1 MYKSVISCY
10 LLLQWDHLATDMDEF
25 TGVNGASVPRIGFG
39 TYQMEGEECAQ
50 AVRTALEN
58 GYRHVDTAMAYDNES
73 VIGDV
78 IAESEVDREDV
89 FLTTKVKG
97 YREMLTYDRFLAEAE
112 RCLDRLGTDYVDLLL
127 VHWWQRD
134 GDMEGVFRAL
144 DELVADGKVRHIGV
158 SNFSI
163 ELLERARD
171 VAETPILTNQIEYHP
186 YFTDVHGDLVAYC
199 QEHDILVTA
208 YSPLAEG
215 RVVRDET
222 LTAIGDRYG
231 KTAAQVSLRWLIQQ
245 DGVIAIPKSSTD
257 RYIRENLDVFDFEL
271 TDEEMRTIADARGPF
286 RYQLLVKQG
295 GPIHTMRGVVG
306 SRMPEPMR
314 KAVLSIGS
322 AALKFVR

>member
-1 MYKSVISCY
+1 
-10 LLLQWDHLATDMDEF
+10 MDDF
-25 TGVNGASVPRIGFG
+25 ASVNDVAVPKIGFG

-50 AVRTALEN
+50 AVRTALEA
-58 GYRHVDTAMAYDNES
+58 GYRHVDTAMAYENES

-78 IAESEVDREDV
+78 IAESEVDREDI

-144 DELVADGKVRHIGV
+144 DELVADGKVRHVGV
-158 SNFSI
+158 SNFSV

-186 YFTDVHGDLVAYC
+186 YFTDIHGDMVEYC
-199 QEHDILVTA
+199 QAHDILVTA
-208 YSPLAEG
+208 YSPLAQG
-215 RVVRDET
+215 RVARDET
-222 LTAIGDRYG
+222 FTAIGDRYG
-231 KTAAQVSLRWLIQQ
+231 KTAAQVTLCWLIQQ
-245 DGVIAIPKSSTD
+245 DGVIAIPKSSTA
-257 RYIRENLDVFDFEL
+257 RHIRENLDVFDFEL
-271 TDEEMRTIADARGPF
+271 SEEEMRQLTNSRGPL
-286 RYQLLVKQG
+286 RYEFLTKQG
-295 GPIHTMRGVVG
+295 GPVHRTRGIVG
-306 SRMPEPMR
+306 SRMPESMR

-322 AALKFVR
+322 SALKFLR

>member
-1 MYKSVISCY
+1 
-10 LLLQWDHLATDMDEF
+10 MDEF
-25 TGVNGASVPRIGFG
+25 AGANGVSVPRIGFG
-39 TYQMEGEECAQ
+39 TYQMEGAECAQ

-58 GYRHVDTAMAYDNES
+58 GYRHFDTAVAYDNES

-78 IAESEVDREDV
+78 IAESHVDREDV

-97 YREMLTYDRFLAEAE
+97 YQEMLTYDRFLAEAE
-112 RCLDRLGTDYVDLLL
+112 GCLDRLGTGYVDLLL

-222 LTAIGDRYG
+222 FTAIGDRYG

-271 TDEEMRTIADARGPF
+271 SDEEMRTITDARGPF

-295 GPIHTMRGVVG
+295 GPLHTMRGVVG
-306 SRMPEPMR
+306 PRMPEPMR

-322 AALKFVR
+322 AVLKFVR

>member
-1 MYKSVISCY
+1 
-10 LLLQWDHLATDMDEF
+10 MDEIV
-25 TGVNGASVPRIGFG
+25 GVNRTSVPKIGFG
-39 TYQMEGEECAQ
+39 TYQMEGKECLQ
-50 AVRTALEN
+50 AVRTALET

-73 VIGDV
+73 VIGDA

-112 RCLDRLGTDYVDLLL
+112 GSLDRLGTDYVDLLL

-144 DELVADGKVRHIGV
+144 DELVAEGKVRHIGV
-158 SNFSI
+158 SNFSV

-186 YFTDVHGDLVAYC
+186 YFTDIHGDTVNYC

-215 RVVRDET
+215 RVVSDET
-222 LTAIGDRYG
+222 FAEIGERHG
-231 KTAAQVSLRWLIQQ
+231 KTAAQVTIRWLIQQ

-271 TDEEMRTIADARGPF
+271 SDAEMQTITDARGSF
-286 RYQLLVKQG
+286 RYRFLDKQG

-314 KAVLSIGS
+314 KAALSIGS
-322 AALKFVR
+322 AALKSIR

>member
-1 MYKSVISCY
+1 
-10 LLLQWDHLATDMDEF
+10 MDEF
-25 TGVNGASVPRIGFG
+25 AGVNGASVPKVGFG

-50 AVRTALEN
+50 AVQTALEN

-112 RCLDRLGTDYVDLLL
+112 GCLDRLGTDYVDLLL

-158 SNFSI
+158 SNFSV

-186 YFTDVHGDLVAYC
+186 YFTDIHGDVVEYC
-199 QEHDILVTA
+199 QDNDILVTA

-222 LTAIGDRYG
+222 FTAIGDRYG
-231 KTAAQVSLRWLIQQ
+231 KTAAQVSIRWLIQQ

-271 TDEEMRTIADARGPF
+271 SDAEMRAITDARGPF
-286 RYQLLVKQG
+286 RYQFLVKQG

-306 SRMPEPMR
+306 SRIPEPMR
-314 KAVLSIGS
+314 KWVLSIGS